1 MEITGRIVKILPLL
15 TGEGKNGPWKKQE
28 FVVETNL
35 ESQYPKKICFSMWG
49 DRIDQ
54 SPLNENENVKVF
66 FDIESREYNERWY
79 TDCRAWR
86 VDKVQNTPTA
96 SEMQS
101 QIPTD
106 PASQPTSIEPEQ
118 EFIEEDDLP
127 F

>member
-54 SPLNENENVKVF
+54 SPINENENVKVF

-86 VDKVQNTPTA
+86 VDKLVSKPAA
-96 SEMQS
+96 SETQS
-101 QIPTD
+101 QVPTD
-106 PASQPTSIEPEQ
+106 PASQPTSIEQGQ

>member
-1 MEITGRIVKILPLL
+1 
-15 TGEGKNGPWKKQE
+15 
-28 FVVETNL
+28 
-35 ESQYPKKICFSMWG
+35 MWG

-54 SPLNENENVKVF
+54 SPINENENVRVF

-86 VDKVQNTPTA
+86 VDKVVSTPA
-96 SEMQS
+96 SSEMQS
-101 QIPTD
+101 QVPTN
-106 PASQPTSIEPEQ
+106 PASQPANFEQGQ